1 MKHLLDS
8 NTLIEAK
15 NRYYSMAVCPGYWSW
30 LLLQNQAEQLA
41 SIIPVR
47 EELIKGNDELTQ
59 WTHDNAELFQDVSDD
74 ATQDA
79 LIQVVTAVAE
89 HAPAMSAGAM
99 DEFLRGADPWL
110 IARAMTTGAVV
121 VTHEVYNA
129 AIKRKFIIPNVCEWF
144 GVPYMN
150 TFDLLGKLEARFVL
164 PA

>member
-15 NRYYSMAVCPGYWSW
+15 NRYYSMAVCPGYWNW
-30 LLLQNQAEQLA
+30 LLVQNQAEQLA
-41 SIIPVR
+41 SIVPVR

-59 WTHDNAELFQDVSDD
+59 WAHDNGDLFHDISDAD
-74 ATQDA
+74 TQMA
-79 LIQVVTAVAE
+79 YAKVVAAVAE
-89 HAPAMSAGAM
+89 HAPAMHAGAM

-150 TFDLLGKLEARFVL
+150 TFDLLGKLEAQFIL
-164 PA
+164 QP